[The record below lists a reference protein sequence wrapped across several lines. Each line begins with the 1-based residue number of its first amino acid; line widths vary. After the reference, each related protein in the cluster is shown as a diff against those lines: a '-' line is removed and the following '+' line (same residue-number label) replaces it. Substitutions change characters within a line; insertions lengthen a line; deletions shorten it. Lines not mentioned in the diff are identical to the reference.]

1 MVGTVGDCEMRL
13 PIRRIGNS
21 QGIILPQAV
30 IAQCGF
36 QEEVEVKVKGGL
48 LVITKPARKPRD
60 GWEEGLRKMAEAGDD
75 KLMIDFPN
83 RFDVE
88 EWEW

>member
-1 MVGTVGDCEMRL
+1 MKL

-21 QGIILPQAV
+21 KGIILPQAV

-36 QEEVEVKVKGGL
+36 QEEVEVKVEDDS
-48 LVITKPARKPRD
+48 LVITKPVRNPRE
-60 GWEEGLRKMAEAGDD
+60 GWESGLRKMAEEGHD
-75 KLMIDFPN
+75 KLLMDFPN

>member
-1 MVGTVGDCEMRL
+1 MRL

-21 QGIILPQAV
+21 KGIILPQAV
-30 IAQCGF
+30 IGQCGF
-36 QEEVEVKVKGGL
+36 QEEVEVTVEGKS
-48 LVITKPARKPRD
+48 LVITKPARKSRE
-60 GWEEGLRKMAEAGDD
+60 GWEEGLRKMAETGDD
-75 KLMIDFPN
+75 RLMLDFLN

>member
-1 MVGTVGDCEMRL
+1 MKL

-21 QGIILPQAV
+21 KGIILPQAV

-36 QEEVEVKVKGGL
+36 QEEVEVKVEDDS
-48 LVITKPARKPRD
+48 LVITKPACKPRE
-60 GWEEGLRKMAEAGDD
+60 GWEVGLRKMAEAGHD
-75 KLMIDFPN
+75 KLLMDFPN
-83 RFDVE
+83 RFDVD

>member
-1 MVGTVGDCEMRL
+1 MRL

-30 IAQCGF
+30 LAQCGF
-36 QEEVEVKVKGGL
+36 QEEVEVKVEDGS
-48 LVITKPARKPRD
+48 LVISKPERKPRE

-75 KLMIDFPN
+75 KLMMDFPN

>member
-1 MVGTVGDCEMRL
+1 VGGCEMRL

-36 QEEVEVKVKGGL
+36 QEEVEVKVKGGYL
-48 LVITKPARKPRD
+48 LLLSRCANPGKVGKK
-60 GWEEGLRKMAEAGDD
+60 G
-75 KLMIDFPN
+75 
-83 RFDVE
+83 
-88 EWEW
+88 

>member
-1 MVGTVGDCEMRL
+1 MRL

-21 QGIILPQAV
+21 KGIILPQAV
-30 IAQCGF
+30 IRQCGF
-36 QEEVEVKVKGGL
+36 QEEVEVTVEGES
-48 LVITKPARKPRD
+48 LVITKPARKPRED
-60 GWEEGLRKMAEAGDD
+60 WEEGLKKMVKAGDD
-75 KLMIDFPN
+75 RLMMDFPN

>member
-1 MVGTVGDCEMRL
+1 MKL

-21 QGIILPQAV
+21 KGIILPQAV

-36 QEEVEVKVKGGL
+36 QEEVEVKVEDES
-48 LVITKPARKPRD
+48 LVITKPARNPRE
-60 GWEEGLRKMAEAGDD
+60 GWEEGLKKMAEAGHD
-75 KLMIDFPN
+75 KLLMDFPN

>member
-1 MVGTVGDCEMRL
+1 MGGYEMRL
-13 PIRRIGNS
+13 PIRKIGNS

-36 QEEVEVKVKGGL
+36 QEEVEMKVEGGS
-48 LVITKPARKPRD
+48 LVITKPARRPRED
-60 GWEEGLRKMAEAGDD
+60 WEEGLRKMAEAGED
-75 KLMIDFPN
+75 KLLMDFPN
-83 RFDVE
+83 RFDAE